1 MKNPKINY
9 EEYELTNGEC
19 VAMSTAPILML
30 ALRKSDK
37 KSYETLSKVLV
48 KGVNDKDALEVA
60 EFLYAAYKNA
70 NQDEEG
76 TMTFTDFFE
85 NMDQDWSRSWN
96 SRRRSWSCDGR
107 GWRSGSRTNSISN
120 SCNSRSGGWNGSLME
135 QKRIIQRFHNRNY

>member
-30 ALRKSDK
+30 TLRKSDK

-70 NQDEEG
+70 NQDEDY
-76 TMTFTDFFE
+76 MSFTEFFE
-85 NMDQDWSRSWN
+85 NMDQDWRKNMEVINEMYSPSKKQ
-96 SRRRSWSCDGR
+96 D
-107 GWRSGSRTNSISN
+107 SGTDS
-120 SCNSRSGGWNGSLME
+120 E
-135 QKRIIQRFHNRNY
+135 E

>member
-9 EEYELTNGEC
+9 EEYELANGEC

-70 NQDEEG
+70 NRDEEG

-85 NMDQDWSRSWN
+85 NMDQDWRKNMEVINEMYSPSKKR
-96 SRRRSWSCDGR
+96 D
-107 GWRSGSRTNSISN
+107 SGTDS
-120 SCNSRSGGWNGSLME
+120 E
-135 QKRIIQRFHNRNY
+135 E

>member
-30 ALRKSDK
+30 TLRKSDK

-60 EFLYAAYKNA
+60 EFLYAAYKM
-70 NQDEEG
+70 QI
-76 TMTFTDFFE
+76 
-85 NMDQDWSRSWN
+85 
-96 SRRRSWSCDGR
+96 
-107 GWRSGSRTNSISN
+107 RTKIACRLQSFLKIWT
-120 SCNSRSGGWNGSLME
+120 RTGERTW
-135 QKRIIQRFHNRNY
+135 K

>member
-85 NMDQDWSRSWN
+85 NMDQDWRKNMEVINEMYSPSKKR
-96 SRRRSWSCDGR
+96 D
-107 GWRSGSRTNSISN
+107 SGTVS
-120 SCNSRSGGWNGSLME
+120 E
-135 QKRIIQRFHNRNY
+135 E

>member
-1 MKNPKINY
+1 MY
-9 EEYELTNGEC
+9 
-19 VAMSTAPILML
+19 TAPILML

-85 NMDQDWSRSWN
+85 NMDQDWRKNMEVINEMYSPSKKR
-96 SRRRSWSCDGR
+96 D
-107 GWRSGSRTNSISN
+107 SGTDS
-120 SCNSRSGGWNGSLME
+120 E
-135 QKRIIQRFHNRNY
+135 E